1 MSARPVVVE
10 AEARPLRRDAAE
22 NRERVLDAAAAVF
35 ARDGLAASV
44 EEIAR
49 MAGVGMG
56 TLYRRFPTKEALI
69 EELVRQQLTDLLDAA
84 SLAAATPEG
93 KGLESFLWAAGHLL
107 QARSGCLGRLWTEAG
122 TAPLVEQLRMLIAE
136 LLQQGQV
143 HGRIRSDIALPDI
156 TLLLWGLNGV
166 ISVSHAVAP
175 TAWRRS
181 LELSIAGLRPSSEAL
196 VHPILAS
203 HQMDAISRQR
213 RLSEQPHG

>member
-1 MSARPVVVE
+1 MSARE
-10 AEARPLRRDAAE
+10 AIKEQESRPLRRDAAE

-49 MAGVGMG
+49 VAGVGMG

-69 EELVRQQLTDLLDAA
+69 EELVRQQLTDLIDAA
-84 SLAAATPEG
+84 TMAGGAPDGE
-93 KGLESFLWAAGHLL
+93 GLEGFLWAAGHLL

-122 TAPLVEQLRMLIAE
+122 TAPLVEQVRRLIAE
-136 LLQQGQV
+136 LVTRGQA

-166 ISVSHAVAP
+166 ISISHAVAP
-175 TAWRRS
+175 TAWCRS

-196 VHPILAS
+196 VHPILS
-203 HQMDAISRQR
+203 SEQMDVISQQRQI
-213 RLSEQPHG
+213 SEHHHG